1 MSIVDTRDRLL
12 LGVLA
17 VDGFVV
23 GLLSLAFVNS
33 YVGSVPMP
41 VTAVVGGAIN
51 GLLIWLAAGL
61 GGGSLRFL
69 PLAGWLL
76 AVAIGLLGGPGGDAL
91 LFGDWRTLLL
101 VGVGVGVPV
110 VLSWSGRLPAGRG

>member
-1 MSIVDTRDRLL
+1 MDTRDRLL
-12 LGVLA
+12 LGALA

-41 VTAVVGGAIN
+41 ITAVIGGAVN
-51 GLLIWLAAGL
+51 GLLIWLASGL
-61 GGGSLRFL
+61 DSGSLRYL

-76 AVAIGLLGGPGGDAL
+76 AVAVGLLGGPGGDAL

-101 VGVGVGVPV
+101 VAVGVGVPV
-110 VLSWSGRLPAGRG
+110 VLSWSGRLPVGRG

>member
-1 MSIVDTRDRLL
+1 MSTVDTRDRLL
-12 LGVLA
+12 LGALA

-41 VTAVVGGAIN
+41 ITAVVGGAVN

-61 GGGSLRFL
+61 GTGSLRFL

-76 AVAIGLLGGPGGDAL
+76 AVAVGLLGGPGGDAL

-101 VGVGVGVPV
+101 VAVGVGIPV
-110 VLSWSGRLPAGRG
+110 VLSWSGRLPVARG